1 MVSLFFGTPCAKIGI
16 VTLIS
21 FRHFM
26 RNYYT
31 ITLRLTKA
39 QKRRNVLSE
48 NNVDSRGGTRAGKDV
63 PPMLLFIYITNR
75 VATVSP
81 ILQKMAERGIHGATM
96 VDCEGMLQTLAA
108 DSIEPPPFFGSLRK
122 FINPDHEPGKMLF
135 AVLREEQIGVAKS
148 CIHDVCGSLDRPN
161 AGIMFTVPV
170 TSVEGVE

>member
-1 MVSLFFGTPCAKIGI
+1 MQTAFF
-16 VTLIS
+16 
-21 FRHFM
+21 
-26 RNYYT
+26 YT
-31 ITLRLTKA
+31 ITLRLTTA
-39 QKRRNVLSE
+39 QTRRNVLSE

>member
-1 MVSLFFGTPCAKIGI
+1 
-16 VTLIS
+16 
-21 FRHFM
+21 
-26 RNYYT
+26 
-31 ITLRLTKA
+31 
-39 QKRRNVLSE
+39 
-48 NNVDSRGGTRAGKDV
+48 
-63 PPMLLFIYITNR
+63 
-75 VATVSP
+75 
-81 ILQKMAERGIHGATM
+81 M

-108 DSIEPPPFFGSLRK
+108 DSIEPPPFFSSLRK

>member
-1 MVSLFFGTPCAKIGI
+1 MQTAFF
-16 VTLIS
+16 
-21 FRHFM
+21 
-26 RNYYT
+26 YT

-96 VDCEGMLQTLAA
+96 VDCEGMLQTLIRLNRRRFSALCA
-108 DSIEPPPFFGSLRK
+108 NLSTRIMS
-122 FINPDHEPGKMLF
+122 PGKCFLPCFGRSRSALQSPAYTMC
-135 AVLREEQIGVAKS
+135 AAASTGRTPVS
-148 CIHDVCGSLDRPN
+148 CSPCL
-161 AGIMFTVPV
+161 
-170 TSVEGVE
+170 

>member
-1 MVSLFFGTPCAKIGI
+1 
-16 VTLIS
+16 
-21 FRHFM
+21 
-26 RNYYT
+26 
-31 ITLRLTKA
+31 
-39 QKRRNVLSE
+39 
-48 NNVDSRGGTRAGKDV
+48 
-63 PPMLLFIYITNR
+63 MLLFIYITNR

-135 AVLREEQIGVAKS
+135 AVAKS

>member
-1 MVSLFFGTPCAKIGI
+1 MQTAFF
-16 VTLIS
+16 
-21 FRHFM
+21 
-26 RNYYT
+26 YT

-48 NNVDSRGGTRAGKDV
+48 NSVDSRGGTRAGKDV

-122 FINPDHEPGKMLF
+122 FINPDHEPGKMLLPCF
-135 AVLREEQIGVAKS
+135 GRSRSALQSPAYTMCAAASTGRTPVS
-148 CIHDVCGSLDRPN
+148 CSPCL
-161 AGIMFTVPV
+161 
-170 TSVEGVE
+170 